1 MLFGLIPREEAF
13 FELFK
18 KAAHNM
24 IEGSRLLKVMMEDLR
39 SPIEQAKEIKAVEHI
54 GDDITHDI
62 ARRLNKTF
70 ITPIDRE
77 DIHDLASA
85 LDDILDVTEAI
96 ADRFVLYKIPKPTE
110 MAIKLADILYQAS
123 VAVGQGVDL
132 LGLPH
137 PEMEKCS
144 VQVNSLENEADRVSR
159 DAISALF
166 EKETNPIAVIM
177 WKEVYENFEAG
188 TDRCEDVANILER
201 IMLKHH

>member
-1 MLFGLIPREEAF
+1 MMFGLIPKEEAF

-24 IEGSRLLKVMMEDLR
+24 IEGSRLLKEMMEHFQD
-39 SPIEQAKEIKAVEHI
+39 PVQQAKRIKDVEHV
-54 GDDITHDI
+54 GDGITHDI
-62 ARRLNKTF
+62 ALRLNQTF

-96 ADRFVLYKIPKPTE
+96 ADRFVLYKVTKPTD
-110 MAIKLADILYQAS
+110 MAIKLANILYQAS
-123 VAVGQGVDL
+123 AAVGRGVDR
-132 LGLPH
+132 LGMGH
-137 PEMEKCS
+137 PQVNECS

-166 EKETNPIAVIM
+166 EKENDPMVVLKL
-177 WKEVYENFEAG
+177 KEIYEGFEAG

-201 IMLKHH
+201 IALKHH